1 VPQSDS
7 PRIHARETDLST
19 YARIRHAAL
28 EAFAT
33 RGTAATS
40 IRDVAAAA
48 GVSPGLVQ
56 HHFGTKAGLKD
67 AVDQYVIDVAISA
80 FVDLV
85 GERPDGEAWT
95 RMGDTVTTWVAEN
108 MPALRYVA
116 RALADADPGAERIFA
131 ALLDIA
137 RTQWLAP
144 LRASGAIDPDL
155 DAEWAAL
162 HVIVFNLATVLLE
175 PAISRQLPE
184 PFLRPTQLQRWNAAT
199 TELYRRG
206 LASRGRPRRRPTAG

>member
-1 VPQSDS
+1 VPPSDS
-7 PRIHARETDLST
+7 PRVHARETDLST

-28 EAFAT
+28 EGFAT
-33 RGTAATS
+33 RGTAGTT

-56 HHFGTKAGLKD
+56 HYFGTKAGLKE
-67 AVDQYVIDVAISA
+67 AVEQYVIDVAISA
-80 FVDLV
+80 FADLV
-85 GERPDGEAWT
+85 GEQPDSETWT

-108 MPALRYVA
+108 MVALRYVA
-116 RALADADPGAERIFA
+116 RALTDGDPGAERILTV
-131 ALLDIA
+131 LLEIA
-137 RTQWLAP
+137 QTQWLAP
-144 LRASGAIDPDL
+144 LQASGAIDPDT

-162 HVIVFNLATVLLE
+162 HVIVFNLGTVLLE

-184 PFLRPTQLQRWNAAT
+184 PFLTPTQLQRWNSAT

-206 LASRGRPRRRPTAG
+206 LAPRGQGDGANPV